1 MAMMPDS
8 PRFSV
13 APGSGRRIIRVTIHG
28 GLTLDD
34 VDQLATSQASLVKM
48 LGYRPRTFDALIDC
62 TASPIQ
68 SIVVADALCA
78 LSDRADFN
86 PARIAF
92 VHDDG
97 PVKMQLRRV
106 NADKNA
112 DFFATE
118 EEALAWLSAE
128 KETDR

>member
-1 MAMMPDS
+1 MAMMPDP

-28 GLTLDD
+28 GLALDD
-34 VDQLATSQASLVKM
+34 VDRLATSQAGLVRT
-48 LGYRPRTFDALIDC
+48 LGYRPHSFDALIDC

-106 NADKNA
+106 NVDKNA
-112 DFFATE
+112 GFFATE
-118 EEALAWLSAE
+118 EEALVWLDAE
-128 KETDR
+128 KETNK